1 MEKYIYA
8 TSIKLDGN
16 MSATF
21 GLEQA
26 VDNREKFISSRGL
39 DPDGLILTKQT
50 HGNVFVKV
58 DSSKLGLATT
68 NTYSAKAD
76 AMVTDDPKVVLAVF
90 TADCLPIFL
99 YDENKKCSGI
109 AHAGRKGTVAH
120 IADEI
125 VRALIKHFDSKPED
139 INVSFGPCIHLKHFD
154 SKPEDINVS
163 FGPCIHQCHFEQQ
176 HPQDKDKIDE
186 FTKLFPDAVEQR
198 MGTYFFDLIK
208 ANSAQLINAGI
219 QLNKIDYSMSEC
231 TADYP
236 DTYWSYHKIQRIE
249 GSMINIIGVKKGELA

>member
-1 MEKYIYA
+1 MMEKYIYA
-8 TSIKLDGN
+8 TAIKLDGN

-139 INVSFGPCIHLKHFD
+139 INVSFGPCIH
-154 SKPEDINVS
+154 
-163 FGPCIHQCHFEQQ
+163 QCHFEQQ